1 MKSYHF
7 IEGFIERSTE
17 LTNFSDVEKND
28 VRLNLL
34 HHEKDFLEARE
45 IVLKPLK
52 MSMELYA
59 VQDRMSMRRR
69 SFSRQDKM
77 FSIWRC
83 MNPIH

>member
-1 MKSYHF
+1 LKSYDF

-45 IVLKPLK
+45 IVLKPLR
-52 MSMELYA
+52 MSMDLYA
-59 VQDRMSMRRR
+59 VQDRMSSRRR
-69 SFSRQDKM
+69 SFSKKDKM
-77 FSIWRC
+77 FAIWRC